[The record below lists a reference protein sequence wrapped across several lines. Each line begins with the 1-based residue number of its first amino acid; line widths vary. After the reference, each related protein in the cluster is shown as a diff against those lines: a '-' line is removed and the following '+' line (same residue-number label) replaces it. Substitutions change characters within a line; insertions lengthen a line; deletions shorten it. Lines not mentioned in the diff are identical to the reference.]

1 MKLKSGQINGKK
13 PVEVITGP
21 VTIIRDGKTIVFP
34 EIKKPVAKKK
44 PATKKKP

>member
-1 MKLKSGQINGKK
+1 MKFKSGQINGKR

-21 VTIIRDGKTIVFP
+21 VTIIRDGKTIVLP
-34 EIKKPVAKKK
+34 GDGTRLKKK